1 MSLKLVSVMHTKCH
15 TQSERAFIIC
25 TQSEQGNR
33 EKKVVHG
40 SMHTCTHNETKDR
53 MPVFSLAHEMHGK
66 KKWGIRVV
74 SYLISIM
81 KKKNEDVNII
91 MMMMKMNHLMRQALD
106 STST

>member
-1 MSLKLVSVMHTKCH
+1 MHTKCH

-66 KKWGIRVV
+66 KMGNKG
-74 SYLISIM
+74 SQLLNFNYG
-81 KKKNEDVNII
+81 KKT
-91 MMMMKMNHLMRQALD
+91 KM
-106 STST
+106 